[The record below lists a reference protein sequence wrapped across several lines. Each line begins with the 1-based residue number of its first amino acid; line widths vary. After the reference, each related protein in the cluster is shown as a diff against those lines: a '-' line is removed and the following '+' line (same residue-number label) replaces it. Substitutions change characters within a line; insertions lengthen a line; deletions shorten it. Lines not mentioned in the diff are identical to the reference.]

1 MKKMLFCFQNCP
13 DVFWKKK
20 SIDQE
25 KNLKFEA
32 EGWEFAKILRSIEQI
47 IRTEKCQYN
56 FWKISKIQYII
67 AISIQMEK
75 NNWDLE
81 AYRKSL
87 KILHFMAITSSALL
101 PSFSVISSVVSNL
114 IYEIIMLLPTNFLW
128 PQITAGLSIKNK

>member
-1 MKKMLFCFQNCP
+1 MKKMLFCFQNCS

-25 KNLKFEA
+25 KKLKFEA
-32 EGWEFAKILRSIEQI
+32 EGWEQI
-47 IRTEKCQYN
+47 VRTEKCQYN

-128 PQITAGLSIKNK
+128 PKIKYGWSKHKK